1 MTAPVLQHVALSVRD
16 IDTSADWYARL
27 FDLTLVAEF
36 DEPAPMKVFMTPDR
50 QAIDLRQDPDV
61 EREPFSQRHVGLD
74 HVAFV
79 CQDRAELDAWAEK
92 LAEHHVD
99 ERRDVDVAA
108 DAAAPTSAGE
118 GHYFPPSFFRS
129 SVPSATD
136 GAPASWIFS
145 RTLRTT
151 P

>member
-1 MTAPVLQHVALSVRD
+1 MVTMTAPVLQHVALSVRD
-16 IDTSADWYARL
+16 IDASADWYARL

-61 EREPFSQRHVGLD
+61 DGEPFSQKHVGLD

-79 CQDRAELDAWAEK
+79 CQDRDELDAWDQK

-99 ERRDVDVAA
+99 RSAIEQSPFGWHLNFRDPDGI
-108 DAAAPTSAGE
+108 PLEFYLPAG
-118 GHYFPPSFFRS
+118 
-129 SVPSATD
+129 
-136 GAPASWIFS
+136 
-145 RTLRTT
+145 
-151 P
+151 